1 MKAGNT
7 FYIRDRG
14 VDTHLW
20 VVISDPDRDPVRVV
34 MVSMTTYEDYKED
47 VCLLDVG
54 DHPSIRHKTCIAY
67 NEARMTTL
75 ETLNTLIGGGY
86 LSMQPPVSEAVLWR
100 IRAGVSKSTRIH
112 YKYIEV
118 LLDQEVIE

>member
-1 MKAGNT
+1 
-7 FYIRDRG
+7 
-14 VDTHLW
+14 
-20 VVISDPDRDPVRVV
+20 VISDPDRDPARVV
-34 MVSMTTYEDYKED
+34 MVSLTTFESYKEG

-54 DHPSIRHKTCIAY
+54 DHPNISHKTCIAY

-75 ETLNTLIGGGY
+75 ENLATLRDGGHLI
-86 LSMQPPVSEAVLWR
+86 MQDPVSDEVLSR
-100 IRAGVSKSTRIH
+100 IRAGVSMSTRIH